1 MPLSFAKKVEFK
13 IPHPKGITL
22 TQRVCV
28 CVELVIADGRFN
40 ESTGFMNIRKFSISV
55 ERRKACF
62 VLEGTILE
70 CRKFRFRLTFF
81 VLSEIFVRGP
91 KVYIYMGSVIFAL
104 TPSKTGDN

>member
-1 MPLSFAKKVEFK
+1 M
-13 IPHPKGITL
+13 
-22 TQRVCV
+22 

-81 VLSEIFVRGP
+81 VLSESEIFVRGQ
-91 KVYIYMGSVIFAL
+91 KSIYGERDLLSPLQRQVTIEY
-104 TPSKTGDN
+104 SRG

>member
-1 MPLSFAKKVEFK
+1 M
-13 IPHPKGITL
+13 
-22 TQRVCV
+22 

-81 VLSEIFVRGP
+81 VLSERVRFLLGGQ
-91 KVYIYMGSVIFAL
+91 KSIYMGSVICSHPF
-104 TPSKTGDN
+104 KDR